1 MSKKIVALLMA
12 LVLVF
17 AMTACAKTETP
28 APTESAAPAE
38 SAETPTESADAPETP
53 VAGEDDGEIYTL
65 NYYQIGNQD
74 TNTREAVQDAINA
87 YIEPLIGADVEFS
100 VIGWGDWDSKALT
113 ALQAG
118 EKIDIFFTADWKSYM
133 RSVTQNCFLP
143 CTMTRASTAT
153 CCPPTARA
161 SWIP

>member
-28 APTESAAPAE
+28 APAESSAPAE
-38 SAETPTESADAPETP
+38 SAEAPAESADAPETP
-53 VAGEDDGEIYTL
+53 AAEEDDGEIYTL

-100 VIGWGDWDSKALT
+100 VIGWGD
-113 ALQAG
+113 
-118 EKIDIFFTADWKSYM
+118 
-133 RSVTQNCFLP
+133 
-143 CTMTRASTAT
+143 
-153 CCPPTARA
+153 
-161 SWIP
+161 

>member
-28 APTESAAPAE
+28 APAESSAPA
-38 SAETPTESADAPETP
+38 ESADAPETP
-53 VAGEDDGEIYTL
+53 AAEEDDGEIYTL

-100 VIGWGDWDSKALT
+100 IIGWAIG
-113 ALQAG
+113 
-118 EKIDIFFTADWKSYM
+118 
-133 RSVTQNCFLP
+133 
-143 CTMTRASTAT
+143 
-153 CCPPTARA
+153 
-161 SWIP
+161 IPRR